1 MHAREDSPH
10 TLLRLGKL
18 ELLPGE
24 SRNLYVIL
32 VVHGHT
38 HLDLQG
44 RLNMLEAKVR
54 DHLRMFR
61 TKSVPT
67 RFF

>member
-1 MHAREDSPH
+1 MHAREDAPH

-38 HLDLQG
+38 HPDLQG
-44 RLNMLEAKVR
+44 RLHMLEAQVR
-54 DHLRMFR
+54 DHL
-61 TKSVPT
+61 
-67 RFF
+67 